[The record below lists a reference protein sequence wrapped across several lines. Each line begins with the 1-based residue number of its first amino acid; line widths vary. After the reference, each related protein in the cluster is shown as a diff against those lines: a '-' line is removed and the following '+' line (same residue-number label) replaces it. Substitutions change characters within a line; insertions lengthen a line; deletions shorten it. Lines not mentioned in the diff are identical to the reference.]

1 MWPLPRYTWGVCI
14 YIKESVKTERLQEL
28 EDPTFKV
35 LQSYIRPPRL
45 PRGINC
51 VITTCVYHPPSSNNT
66 KMLEYLSDAIPHVE
80 GLFPGCGIIIIAGDF
95 KQLDT
100 KHLCWDF
107 CPKQLVHQPTWGTNI
122 LDLVLTNMYNFY
134 DSKPAVLLPPF
145 GLSDHNAV
153 AVWLKTRVST
163 STPSRKIVKRDICL
177 SHKMKLG
184 QYLFEID
191 WYLIKSEFF
200 MQSEMQVSVLCN
212 YDWLQHSHARETS
225 EDSPEWP
232 SVDIGRTE
240 ALNNLVS
247 SAFSSGNNVMFIFY
261 QNKVNRMRKSCQGK
275 YFAFKAIKL

>member
-1 MWPLPRYTWGVCI
+1 MTWLQESVGDNNLTLNNYNLLWCDRSPGTHGGVCT
-14 YIKESVKTERLQEL
+14 YIKESVKTKRLQEL

-45 PRGINC
+45 LRGINC
-51 VITTCVYHPPSSNNT
+51 VITACVYHPPSSNNT
-66 KMLEYLSDAIPHVE
+66 KMLECLSDAIPHVE

-107 CPKQLVHQPTWGTNI
+107 CPKQLVHQPTWGAII

-163 STPSRKIVKRDICL
+163 PTPSRKIVIKRDICP

-184 QYLFEID
+184 QYLSEID
-191 WYLIKSEFF
+191 WHLNCYAIRNASFC
-200 MQSEMQVSVLCN
+200 VLQL
-212 YDWLQHSHARETS
+212 WLAT
-225 EDSPEWP
+225 
-232 SVDIGRTE
+232 T
-240 ALNNLVS
+240 
-247 SAFSSGNNVMFIFY
+247 F
-261 QNKVNRMRKSCQGK
+261 SCQRNKWRFTRMTLRGYRK
-275 YFAFKAIKL
+275 NWST